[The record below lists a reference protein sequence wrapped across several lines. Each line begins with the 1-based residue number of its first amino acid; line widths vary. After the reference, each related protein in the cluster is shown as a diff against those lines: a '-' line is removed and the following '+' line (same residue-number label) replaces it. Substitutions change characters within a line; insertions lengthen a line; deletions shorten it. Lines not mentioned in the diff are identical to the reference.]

1 VVVVVAV
8 VRGVVQ
14 VRSGLRRRRKREE
27 GRIDGVGD
35 KQGWTEVLR
44 LSSRETNDLYLWTHR
59 HLRQCGLCGL
69 HSTIAKSE
77 DVSVT
82 ESGNPIAQWQVIEK
96 GLRRW
101 RLSTPLCV
109 TATLSTSPH

>member
-44 LSSRETNDLYLWTHR
+44 LSSRETNDLY
-59 HLRQCGLCGL
+59 
-69 HSTIAKSE
+69 HSQI
-77 DVSVT
+77 
-82 ESGNPIAQWQVIEK
+82 
-96 GLRRW
+96 
-101 RLSTPLCV
+101 
-109 TATLSTSPH
+109 